1 MGVVTCGQI
10 LRRISTASVR
20 DSSTMA
26 ADGILL
32 LMVCATFQDEQD
44 ALAVRVS
51 RLTLCTTRIRGAKW
65 RRSRRRRARASHA
78 SKRRTLM
85 LWKRYVH
92 GFKFLSCLKGTHAN
106 MQCLANEEGY
116 EVIGTWKEGELVL
129 GVYSIIDVL
138 ADGRNL
144 RSQYLLYHTV
154 PVHQH
159 HLAI

>member
-1 MGVVTCGQI
+1 MEVVTCGQI
-10 LRRISTASVR
+10 LRHISTASVR
-20 DSSTMA
+20 DPPTPA
-26 ADGILL
+26 ADGIPLL
-32 LMVCATFQDEQD
+32 IVCATFQDERG
-44 ALAVRVS
+44 ALVARVS
-51 RLTLCTTRIRGAKW
+51 QLTLYTTRIRGAKW

-85 LWKRYVH
+85 LWKKYVH
-92 GFKFLSCLKGTHAN
+92 GFEFLSCLEGTHAK
-106 MQCLANEEGY
+106 MSFLANEEGY

-138 ADGRNL
+138 ADGRKL
-144 RSQYLLYHTV
+144 RKYLLYHTV